1 MKAIERMDKILKLAQ
16 MKNQAAIKALHQQYS
31 SIGGRTMF
39 PLSPEDAIM
48 NSFMAASKYNIL
60 IDEEFTLLN
69 QELAAVGKE
78 PLVNPLRK
86 EDGYGE

>member
-1 MKAIERMDKILKLAQ
+1 
-16 MKNQAAIKALHQQYS
+16 
-31 SIGGRTMF
+31 MF

-86 EDGYGE
+86 DDKKQ